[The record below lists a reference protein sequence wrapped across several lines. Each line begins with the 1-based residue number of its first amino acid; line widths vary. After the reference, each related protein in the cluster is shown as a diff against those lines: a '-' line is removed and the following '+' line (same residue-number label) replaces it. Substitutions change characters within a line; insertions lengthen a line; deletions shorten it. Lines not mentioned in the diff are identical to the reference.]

1 MSFNALNID
10 FYLCGGIHSKGYT
23 PDEQT
28 TALLQELTAILDRL
42 QSDDYE
48 PNLHT
53 IWLSAKRPTFR
64 QYYEQYYP
72 ETPYDIVDAETEK
85 NARRAYTI
93 AYPCAEVWYQMST
106 NHFPGENGQEVYVF
120 CLNDAKAFGTKKP
133 TDCRCREDT
142 ELLRWAMEG
151 ARKFV
156 SAVERG
162 TYQKEFLNRIAYPY
176 REGWIKRKELWAVC
190 PELRRR
196 FLAPLTKR
204 DIAKFMKTYNMAG
217 KSEAAPLKNMTARV
231 YYEACAALYEAWGLH
246 GDSPFTDSESE
257 HEHYGENKP
266 TPKER
271 YYAIAG
277 DEDNGLKNV
286 PMDDPEA
293 FREWHRRRGPFFRKG
308 KSSTAYGVVVPNLN
322 GNLTVELIPV
332 TDDDA
337 KSGWRFIVFADFSSY
352 TILAANALCDAG
364 YPTQVGE
371 PEVFF
376 CMLTGD
382 DDVEIVPAWEPA
394 SPFSIHLPPGTVGKA
409 VAEKATWKNDC
420 YETKRDTAE

>member
-1 MSFNALNID
+1 
-10 FYLCGGIHSKGYT
+10 
-23 PDEQT
+23 
-28 TALLQELTAILDRL
+28 
-42 QSDDYE
+42 
-48 PNLHT
+48 
-53 IWLSAKRPTFR
+53 
-64 QYYEQYYP
+64 
-72 ETPYDIVDAETEK
+72 
-85 NARRAYTI
+85 
-93 AYPCAEVWYQMST
+93 
-106 NHFPGENGQEVYVF
+106 
-120 CLNDAKAFGTKKP
+120 
-133 TDCRCREDT
+133 
-142 ELLRWAMEG
+142 
-151 ARKFV
+151 
-156 SAVERG
+156 
-162 TYQKEFLNRIAYPY
+162 
-176 REGWIKRKELWAVC
+176 
-190 PELRRR
+190 
-196 FLAPLTKR
+196 
-204 DIAKFMKTYNMAG
+204 
-217 KSEAAPLKNMTARV
+217 MTARV

-337 KSGWRFIVFADFSSY
+337 KSGWRFIIFADFSSY

-364 YPTQVGE
+364 YPIQVGE

-394 SPFSIHLPPGTVGKA
+394 SPFSIHLPPGAVGKA

>member
-10 FYLCGGIHSKGYT
+10 FYLCGGIHSKGYA
-23 PDEQT
+23 PGEQT

-106 NHFPGENGQEVYVF
+106 NHFPGENGQEVYVL
-120 CLNDAKAFGTKKP
+120 CLNDVKAFGTKKT

-204 DIAKFMKTYNMAG
+204 DIAKFMKTYNMVG
-217 KSEAAPLKNMTARV
+217 KSEAAPLKT
-231 YYEACAALYEAWGLH
+231 
-246 GDSPFTDSESE
+246 
-257 HEHYGENKP
+257 
-266 TPKER
+266 
-271 YYAIAG
+271 
-277 DEDNGLKNV
+277 
-286 PMDDPEA
+286 
-293 FREWHRRRGPFFRKG
+293 
-308 KSSTAYGVVVPNLN
+308 
-322 GNLTVELIPV
+322 
-332 TDDDA
+332 
-337 KSGWRFIVFADFSSY
+337 
-352 TILAANALCDAG
+352 
-364 YPTQVGE
+364 
-371 PEVFF
+371 
-376 CMLTGD
+376 
-382 DDVEIVPAWEPA
+382 
-394 SPFSIHLPPGTVGKA
+394 
-409 VAEKATWKNDC
+409 
-420 YETKRDTAE
+420 

>member
-10 FYLCGGIHSKGYT
+10 FYLCGGIHSKGYA
-23 PDEQT
+23 PGEQT

-42 QSDDYE
+42 KSDDYE

-64 QYYEQYYP
+64 QYYEHYYP

-106 NHFPGENGQEVYVF
+106 NHFPGENGQEVYVL
-120 CLNDAKAFGTKKP
+120 CLNDVKVFGTKNP

-204 DIAKFMKTYNMAG
+204 DIAKFMKTYNMVG
-217 KSEAAPLKNMTARV
+217 KSAAAPLKNMTARV

-246 GDSPFTDSESE
+246 GDSAFTDSESE

-308 KSSTAYGVVVPNLN
+308 KSSTAYGVVVPSLN

-337 KSGWRFIVFADFSSY
+337 KSGWRFIIFADFSSY

-364 YPTQVGE
+364 YPIQVGE

-394 SPFSIHLPPGTVGKA
+394 SPFSIHLPPGAVGKA

>member
-1 MSFNALNID
+1 MSFNALYID
-10 FYLCGGIHSKGYT
+10 YYLCGGIHSKGYA

-106 NHFPGENGQEVYVF
+106 NHFPGENGQEVYVL
-120 CLNDAKAFGTKKP
+120 CLNDIKAFGTKKN

-162 TYQKEFLNRIAYPY
+162 TYQKEILSRIAYPY

-196 FLAPLTKR
+196 FLPPLTKR
-204 DIAKFMKTYNMAG
+204 I
-217 KSEAAPLKNMTARV
+217 
-231 YYEACAALYEAWGLH
+231 
-246 GDSPFTDSESE
+246 
-257 HEHYGENKP
+257 
-266 TPKER
+266 
-271 YYAIAG
+271 
-277 DEDNGLKNV
+277 
-286 PMDDPEA
+286 
-293 FREWHRRRGPFFRKG
+293 
-308 KSSTAYGVVVPNLN
+308 
-322 GNLTVELIPV
+322 
-332 TDDDA
+332 
-337 KSGWRFIVFADFSSY
+337 
-352 TILAANALCDAG
+352 
-364 YPTQVGE
+364 
-371 PEVFF
+371 
-376 CMLTGD
+376 
-382 DDVEIVPAWEPA
+382 
-394 SPFSIHLPPGTVGKA
+394 
-409 VAEKATWKNDC
+409 
-420 YETKRDTAE
+420 

>member
-1 MSFNALNID
+1 MSFNALYID
-10 FYLCGGIHSKGYT
+10 YYLCGGIHSKGYA

-106 NHFPGENGQEVYVF
+106 NHFPGENGQEVYVL
-120 CLNDAKAFGTKKP
+120 CLNDIKAFGTKKN

-162 TYQKEFLNRIAYPY
+162 TYQKEILSRIAYPY

-196 FLAPLTKR
+196 FLTPLTKR
-204 DIAKFMKTYNMAG
+204 DIAKFMKTYNRAG

-231 YYEACAALYEAWGLH
+231 YYEACATLYEAWGLH
-246 GDSPFTDSESE
+246 GDSPFTDSDLE
-257 HEHYGENKP
+257 HEHYGENKL
-266 TPKER
+266 TPKEL
-271 YYAIAG
+271 YYATAG

-308 KSSTAYGVVVPNLN
+308 KSSTAYGTVVPNSN
-322 GNLTVELIPV
+322 GNLTAELIPV

-337 KSGWRFIVFADFSSY
+337 KSGWRFMVFADFSSY
-352 TILAANALCDAG
+352 TIFAANALSDAG
-364 YPTQVGE
+364 YPIQVEE
-371 PEVFF
+371 PEAFF
-376 CMLTGD
+376 RMLTGD
-382 DDVEIVPAWEPA
+382 DDVAIVPAWEPA
-394 SPFSIHLPPGTVGKA
+394 SPFSIHLPPGAAGKA